1 MAPAFVMQKF
11 AESFYYSPAWKS
23 TRVAYAKSK
32 GGLCERCLAR
42 GVYRAGEIVHHKIHL
57 TPTNIYDPS
66 ITLNWDNLELLCREH
81 HAEAH
86 KPGRRYKVDKMG
98 RVTARE

>member
-1 MAPAFVMQKF
+1 MQKF

-57 TPTNIYDPS
+57 TPTNIHDPS
-66 ITLNWDNLELLCREH
+66 IALSWDNLELLCREH

-86 KPGRRYKVDKMG
+86 KRNRRYKVDAFGK
-98 RVTARE
+98 VIITE